1 MGILTISRQYG
12 SGGREIGRA
21 VAAVMGYEYVDR
33 QRIVDDM
40 REEGPLWKEKAEY
53 FDENYP
59 DIWERS
65 DWAYRGFVALNQS
78 HFLEYAVK
86 GNVVIMGRGGNFLLK
101 QFPFV
106 LRVRTIAPIEKRI
119 ERIMAREGIN
129 AENARYLIEKAD
141 SEMAKAVYLIY
152 GRNLDDPKEYDRVFD
167 TSKESQDEIVSF
179 LKDAIIEKDKK
190 KTPEGLQALELR
202 ALAEKI
208 KATVLSD
215 PRFTISALD
224 VDPKEEGMAKYGLV
238 VQGLVHRKEDISQ
251 IEEIAKA
258 MAGGMPIDFRISCRT
273 FPRFGRLRL
282 K

>member
-1 MGILTISRQYG
+1 MAILTLSRQYG

-21 VAAVMGYEYVDR
+21 VSEIMNYEYVDR
-33 QRIVDDM
+33 QTIIDDM
-40 REEGPLWKEKAEY
+40 RREGDLWKGKAEY

-78 HFLEYAVK
+78 HFLQHALK

-101 QFPFV
+101 KFPFV
-106 LRVRTIAPIEKRI
+106 LKVRTMAPMEKRI
-119 ERIMAREGIN
+119 ERIMEREGIN
-129 AENARYLIEKAD
+129 AENAQYLIEKAD

-152 GRNLDDPKEYDRVFD
+152 GRNLDDPKEYDMVFD
-167 TSKESQDEIVSF
+167 TSQKSQEEIVS
-179 LKDAIIEKDKK
+179 IIQTALMEKEKY
-190 KTPEGLQALELR
+190 KTPEALQALQLR

-208 KATVLSD
+208 KATILSD
-215 PRFTISALD
+215 PSLSISSLD
-224 VDPKEEGMAKYGLV
+224 VDPKEEGLEKYGFI
-238 VQGLVHRKEDISQ
+238 VQGLVHRKEDIEK
-251 IEEIAKA
+251 IEKIARS
-258 MAGGMPIDFRISCRT
+258 MSEGLPVEFRVTSRI

>member
-1 MGILTISRQYG
+1 MGILTISRQFG

-21 VAAVMGYEYVDR
+21 VAEVMHYEYVDR
-33 QRIVDDM
+33 QRIIDDM
-40 REEGPLWKEKAEY
+40 REEGPLWKDKAEY

-86 GNVVIMGRGGNFLLK
+86 GNVVIMGRGGNFLLRH
-101 QFPFV
+101 FPFV
-106 LRVRTIAPIEKRI
+106 VRIRTVAPMEKRI

-129 AENARYLIEKAD
+129 PENARYLIEKAD
-141 SEMAKAVYLIY
+141 SEMTKAVYLIY
-152 GRNLDDPKEYDRVFD
+152 GRNMDDPKEYDMVFD
-167 TSKESQDEIVSF
+167 TSKQSQDEIVSI

-215 PRFTISALD
+215 PRFNISALD
-224 VDPKEEGMAKYGLV
+224 VDPKEEGMAKYGLI
-238 VQGLVHRKEDISQ
+238 VQGLVHRKEDIGQ
-251 IEEIAKA
+251 IEEIARR
-258 MAGGMPIDFRISCRT
+258 MAGDMPIEFRVSCRT